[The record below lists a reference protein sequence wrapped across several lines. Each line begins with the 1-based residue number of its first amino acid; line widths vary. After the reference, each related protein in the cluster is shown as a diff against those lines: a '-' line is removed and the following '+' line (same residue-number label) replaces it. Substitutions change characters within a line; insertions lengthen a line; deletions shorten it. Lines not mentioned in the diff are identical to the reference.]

1 MSLLS
6 LCSTYLATARLPGQ
20 RVKLVHLCDTT
31 ACRPTLSI
39 AGFATARVSPRSA
52 VSLLVTAT
60 ALMAALS
67 YVDGLALM
75 DTLGQIRPA
84 SLLVVVTCLALGA
97 LASSYRLKLIAR
109 DVGYRITFRD
119 AAAALSL
126 GQVAGSLFFQIVG
139 QLIARGAV
147 LARRGVPAAGTI
159 VVTGYERL
167 AALLVSLSLALAGGC
182 YLFGRITLDLQAG
195 GAVFVKLAIGG
206 ALVLAAAAVAAWG
219 RPAAARMRK
228 SLGPRALH
236 GLALN
241 LAVSL
246 LIQLMTMTAYIA
258 AAMSL
263 APSIGFIEIA
273 AAAAVV
279 MLAASVPVSLAGW
292 GVRELGA
299 IYALGAIGMPSEAA
313 LAVAVLIGIVALAVV
328 AALAAATGLAPS
340 GAALPAARPAA
351 ADAPVDHAALLA
363 WSVPVIAAMA
373 VFFQV
378 HIPLTTAR
386 LNVNLADPVAIVG
399 GALFLLMCWRARALP
414 AWRLPGLNAHIVAA
428 TAMLTIA
435 LALGWWRFGWT
446 GWAFVNRFAGWFI
459 LLAYAAT
466 GAMIVRHA
474 GLAGFRM
481 LARTFAAAAAAI
493 ALLDLAIFSGVVA
506 NLHVPPELISYRSE
520 GFAQNANAFAL
531 QLLLALACVVAAVEP
546 SRLRALLLAGALI
559 GLWFTGSRSGLIA
572 LGALLVAA
580 LWWRALLPRELLRAF
595 AVTAAVVTVINWLPE
610 IVATIRYEWAL
621 ATGFLMD
628 VWHGIT
634 GAGGG
639 AGGAARLEVHRLDF
653 SPFEV
658 VASGYSGSNV
668 QRIASLR
675 GGWAMFEAHP
685 ILGGGLGA
693 FVEQYARAHGQ
704 ALVIH
709 STPLWLLAEM
719 GAVGLLVFLAPFIRI
734 LKHEVHERP
743 AGDAVRTFVI
753 LALLGFAVMA
763 AVHDLFYQRALWLLL
778 GAALALADSTPA
790 MAKRAAAGRPAPER
804 EPGRQSA

>member
-1 MSLLS
+1 MA
-6 LCSTYLATARLPGQ
+6 LA
-20 RVKLVHLCDTT
+20 V
-31 ACRPTLSI
+31 
-39 AGFATARVSPRSA
+39 A
-52 VSLLVTAT
+52 VSHVDAGALLR
-60 ALMAALS
+60 
-67 YVDGLALM
+67 
-75 DTLGQIRPA
+75 TLGQVRPA
-84 SLLVVVTCLALGA
+84 SIVVIVGCLAFGA
-97 LASSYRLKLIAR
+97 LGSSFRLKLIAA

-119 AAAALSL
+119 AVAALCL
-126 GQVAGSLFFQIVG
+126 GQVAGALFFQIVG
-139 QLIARGAV
+139 QLIGRGAV

-159 VVTGYERL
+159 IVTGYERI
-167 AALLVSLSLALAGGC
+167 AALLVSLALAMAGGC
-182 YLFGRITLDLQAG
+182 YLFGRISLDLQAG
-195 GAVFVKLAIGG
+195 GAVLVKLAIGG
-206 ALVLAAAAVAAWG
+206 ALVLVATAAAAWG
-219 RPAAARMRK
+219 RTAVTRARK
-228 SLGPRALH
+228 VLGPRAVS
-236 GLALN
+236 GLLVN
-241 LAVSL
+241 LGISL
-246 LIQLMTMTAYIA
+246 LIQLMTMTAYVA
-258 AAMSL
+258 AAISL
-263 APSIGFIEIA
+263 APSIGVLEIA

-299 IYALGAIGMPSEAA
+299 IYALGVIGMPSEAA
-313 LAVAVLIGIVALAVV
+313 LAVAVLIGVVALVVV

-351 ADAPVDHAALLA
+351 AEAPVDHAALLA

-378 HIPLTTAR
+378 HIPLTTAS

-399 GALFLLMCWRARALP
+399 GALFLLMCWRERALP

-493 ALLDLAIFSGVVA
+493 ALLDLAIFGGVVA

-531 QLLLALACVVAAVEP
+531 QLLLALACVIAAVEP
-546 SRLRALLLAGALI
+546 GRLRALLLAGALT

-572 LGALLVAA
+572 IAVMAPLA
-580 LWWRALLPRELLRAF
+580 LWLYALKPRELVRPLL
-595 AVTAAVVTVINWLPE
+595 AVVVVIGIVNWLPE
-610 IVATIRYEWAL
+610 ILGAVRFGWAVAVGYVDAAVTAL
-621 ATGFLMD
+621 FARTD
-628 VWHGIT
+628 SS
-634 GAGGG
+634 GASGP
-639 AGGAARLEVHRLDF
+639 APQLVIVKREF
-653 SPFEV
+653 SPLEV

-693 FVEQYARAHGQ
+693 FVEHYARTHGQ

-709 STPLWLLAEM
+709 SVPLWLLAET
-719 GAVGLLVFLAPFIRI
+719 GVVGLLTFLAPFIRI
-734 LKHEVHERP
+734 VKYEVRERA
-743 AGDAVRTFVI
+743 AGDPVRNALI
-753 LALLGFAVMA
+753 LSLIGFAVMA

-778 GAALALADSTPA
+778 GAALAFVGS
-790 MAKRAAAGRPAPER
+790 AAGRWTHGGTSAPGQR
-804 EPGRQSA
+804 PSPNL